1 MPYFISASMV
11 TLYRAAVVAGAMI
24 VCGGAAVAAEVANGI
39 FLIAKREM
47 QDPRFQ
53 QTVVLIT
60 QPPQGGPFGV
70 IINRPLEQRL
80 AEVFPDQASMQGR
93 KDVLYFGGP
102 VARDG
107 LMFLVRSAKPPAHA
121 VHVLKD
127 VYFTGDVKWIE
138 KLLSRPDPTQGL
150 RVFAGYSG
158 WAPAQLQ
165 NEIQRGDWHVLPAD
179 AATIFE
185 KDPTRIW
192 PELIKRATS
201 HHTRYAVP
209 VLPEGS

>member
-1 MPYFISASMV
+1 MTLSFSALFSLTMV
-11 TLYRAAVVAGAMI
+11 L
-24 VCGGAAVAAEVANGI
+24 VCGSAAYAAEMVANGI

-47 QDPRFQ
+47 RDPRFQ

-60 QPPQGGPFGV
+60 QPPRGGPFGV
-70 IINRPLEQRL
+70 IINRPLDHLL
-80 AEVFPDQASMQGR
+80 AEVFPDQAAMKGR

-107 LMFLVRSAKPPAHA
+107 LMFLVRTSKPPARA
-121 VHVLKD
+121 VQVLKD
-127 VYFTGDVKWIE
+127 VYFTGDAKWIE
-138 KLLSRPDPTQGL
+138 TLLNRPDPTQGL
-150 RVFAGYSG
+150 RVFAGYAG
-158 WAPAQLQ
+158 WGLGQLQ

-185 KDPTRIW
+185 RDPARIW

-201 HHTRYAVP
+201 HQTRHGAP
-209 VLPEGS
+209 ALAGTT